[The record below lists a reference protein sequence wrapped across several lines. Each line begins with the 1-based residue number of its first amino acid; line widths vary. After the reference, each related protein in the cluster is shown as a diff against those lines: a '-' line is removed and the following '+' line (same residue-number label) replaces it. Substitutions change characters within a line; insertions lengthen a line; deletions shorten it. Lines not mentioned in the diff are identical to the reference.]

1 MVSMATESE
10 GHTMWASGPGM
21 SSLVNRKCV
30 ENVRA
35 VRGRW
40 EWSADD
46 TPGRWYSLFSA
57 TQDDVV
63 PILQRPYL
71 SRDRLPCLPSHDH
84 CIALALVL
92 CLCRHSRHELQILS
106 RQGVCVCVG
115 GREREKW
122 AGQRGGTEGWRNIVA
137 NLRQPW
143 PGDVSL
149 VSDTFVLL
157 NCDHYTILTGHRPV
171 LRFQ

>member
-92 CLCRHSRHELQILS
+92 CLTLCVHS
-106 RQGVCVCVG
+106 
-115 GREREKW
+115 K
-122 AGQRGGTEGWRNIVA
+122 
-137 NLRQPW
+137 
-143 PGDVSL
+143 
-149 VSDTFVLL
+149 F
-157 NCDHYTILTGHRPV
+157 
-171 LRFQ
+171 